1 MTHHTTDRANP
12 SDHAGARRAASLFG
26 CCCAVVA
33 MASSALGQ
41 LAPERL
47 YYGKDR
53 QMPMSVTVPDDAQGA
68 ARIDLL
74 KPVTA
79 EVAESASVAP
89 GRVDLAS
96 LFPSLWSNPKPEL
109 LYAQLVVGD
118 TPVGPAVVLQ
128 PMVSPVLFT
137 RNQDPRGKPIPQPM
151 GNVFSGMRAY
161 PEQHVI
167 FKTTAGDIE
176 FQMRPDQAPNTV
188 FNFMHLAR
196 GGFYTD
202 IIFHRVIGE
211 RPPRAP
217 FVAQVGD
224 PTGTGSG
231 GPGYF
236 VDLEP
241 TRLPHAFGVL
251 SMARSGDPNSNGS
264 QVFICLSRAGT
275 SFLDGNYT
283 AFAEAVDGA
292 DAIRAIGAVKT
303 GAQDRP
309 IDPPKIIETLVVDA
323 PPYGTGPKAL
333 STTEEQSNSDR

>member
-1 MTHHTTDRANP
+1 M
-12 SDHAGARRAASLFG
+12 
-26 CCCAVVA
+26 
-33 MASSALGQ
+33 GQ
-41 LAPERL
+41 LVPERL

-53 QMPMSVTVPDDAQGA
+53 QMPMSILVPESAQGEV
-68 ARIDLL
+68 RIDLL

-79 EVAESASVAP
+79 QVTQSASVAP

-96 LFPSLWSNPKPEL
+96 LFPMLWSRTSPEL

-128 PMVSPVLFT
+128 PMVSPVLFA
-137 RNQDPRGKPIPQPM
+137 RNSDPRGKPRPQTM
-151 GNVFSGMRAY
+151 GNVYSGMRAY
-161 PEQHVI
+161 PEEHVI
-167 FKTTAGDIE
+167 FKTTAGEIE
-176 FQMRPDQAPNTV
+176 FQMRPDEAPNTAY
-188 FNFMHLAR
+188 NFLHLVR

-202 IIFHRVIGE
+202 IIFHRVVGE

-217 FVAQVGD
+217 FVVQVGD

-236 VDLEP
+236 IDLEP
-241 TRLPHAFGVL
+241 STLLHDFGVL

-264 QVFICLSRAGT
+264 QVFVCLSRSGT

-283 AFAEAVDGA
+283 AFAEAVAGDET
-292 DAIRAIGAVKT
+292 IRTIGRVKV

-309 IDPPKIIETLVVDA
+309 IDPPKIIEALVVPA
-323 PPYGTGPKAL
+323 PPYGTGPKAIS
-333 STTEEQSNSDR
+333 STQGQANEAR